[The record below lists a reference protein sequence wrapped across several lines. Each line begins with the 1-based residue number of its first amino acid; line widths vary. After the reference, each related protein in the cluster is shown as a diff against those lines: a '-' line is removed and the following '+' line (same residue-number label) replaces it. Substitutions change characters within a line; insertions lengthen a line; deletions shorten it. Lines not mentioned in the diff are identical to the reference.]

1 MGAVGPVGLVLHPER
16 DSEFAVSTLLDW
28 AQERRLPVLGLAPEV
43 ARLNCDAEP
52 VTEAELVRR
61 ATLVVSLGGD
71 GTVLRALRL
80 CQALDGPTPVPVLG
94 VNLGRLGFLAE
105 VDVPELPAALT
116 AIDEHRFVVERRA
129 AVRAALPDGTMA
141 VAFNDIALVRVPGDR
156 VAAVGVRVNGES
168 FVRYAA
174 DAIVV
179 ATPTGSTAYSFAAGG
194 PIVSPSVEGLLV
206 IPAAAHATFNRAL
219 LLAADEHLVL
229 DLLPSSGVLAVEV
242 DGRVVCQVRPGDSIA
257 LALVPGAAHLLRLGT
272 TSFYQRA
279 RRKLR
284 VMGSTEA
291 DDGIGPG

>member
-1 MGAVGPVGLVLHPER
+1 M
-16 DSEFAVSTLLDW
+16 
-28 AQERRLPVLGLAPEV
+28 
-43 ARLNCDAEP
+43 
-52 VTEAELVRR
+52 
-61 ATLVVSLGGD
+61 
-71 GTVLRALRL
+71 
-80 CQALDGPTPVPVLG
+80 
-94 VNLGRLGFLAE
+94 
-105 VDVPELPAALT
+105 
-116 AIDEHRFVVERRA
+116 
-129 AVRAALPDGTMA
+129 
-141 VAFNDIALVRVPGDR
+141 
-156 VAAVGVRVNGES
+156 AAVGVRVNGES

-291 DDGIGPG
+291 DDGISPG